1 MMRALLLAVLLA
13 SAPAAFAADVGRRVD
28 APYRF
33 LPPDDRPTSPLD
45 QEKAR
50 VYRDQL
56 RDQLRS
62 DQLNQIDRSA
72 SGTARLNETRRELNR
87 MDNMLNT
94 PTSPPSLPRTQS
106 SQPLPVPNQNP
117 LALDSLGPVLSGGG
131 RHQPTPDEI
140 KEREAAR
147 AEQQRKAG
155 VDVKPVYDLF
165 GQRIQ

>member
-1 MMRALLLAVLLA
+1 
-13 SAPAAFAADVGRRVD
+13 VGRRVD

-33 LPPDDRPTSPLD
+33 LAPDDRPTSPLD

-56 RDQLRS
+56 RDQLRN
-62 DQLNQIDRSA
+62 DQVNQIDRSA

-94 PTSPPSLPRTQS
+94 PTTPPSLGQTQS
-106 SQPLPVPNQNP
+106 AQPLPVPNQNP
-117 LALDSLGPVLSGGG
+117 LALESLGPVSGGV
-131 RHQPTPDEI
+131 RHQPTQEEV

-147 AEQQRKAG
+147 TEQQRRLG
-155 VDVKPVYDLF
+155 IDVKPVYDLF